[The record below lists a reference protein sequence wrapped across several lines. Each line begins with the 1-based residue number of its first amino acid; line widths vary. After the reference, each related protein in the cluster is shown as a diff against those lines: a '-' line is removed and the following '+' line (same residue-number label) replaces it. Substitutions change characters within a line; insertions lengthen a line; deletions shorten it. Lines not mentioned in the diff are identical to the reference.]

1 MQQAFPFRSAPETLP
16 VSAKS
21 FNKRTTDYS
30 IKHLFNKDTL
40 VNCLSSDRRI
50 MITSVILFGIV
61 LLFTYPRYL
70 ELIFDHNLG
79 VNYAYFFDK
88 ISDPLSA
95 ARANQETHGGKI
107 DFRFTVPLLARMLG
121 VTAGSNGLSV
131 IIIYLI
137 QSALLVPFLFMLTKI
152 LLRRLAPMTVL
163 LFITGSATIY
173 LAKAFFWDYDFWFD
187 AFAYFFLTLGMFL
200 KNRVGV
206 FLSLTLACWTDERAV
221 IALASVYLFHLL
233 SESDFE
239 LNSFLQFQG
248 KKEWLQKT
256 SSTVL
261 FAGIFY
267 LIIRVL
273 LSTLFNLH
281 TPTGAGSGVELG
293 LVPYQFK
300 HRLSGVFLAFEGF
313 WILYLFAVGL
323 LIKKGNTLLSLLMLF
338 LMAGHILVAYAVFDI
353 SRSLTYAFPLLII
366 SAFIIGKQEVRNTK
380 YLYLAATTICV
391 LLPTQYVIFYPRQI
405 PWTIL
410 SFEELK
416 PVIKLLFL
424 Q

>member
-21 FNKRTTDYS
+21 FKKRTTDYS
-30 IKHLFNKDTL
+30 IKRLLNKDTL
-40 VNCLSSDRRI
+40 IKCLSSDRRI
-50 MITSVILFGIV
+50 MITSIIVFGIV

-70 ELIFDHNLG
+70 ELMFDHNLG

-88 ISDPLSA
+88 VSDPLSA
-95 ARANQETHGGKI
+95 VRADQETHGGKI
-107 DFRFTVPLLARMLG
+107 DFRFTVPLLARLLG
-121 VTAGSNGLSV
+121 VTAGSNGLGIV
-131 IIIYLI
+131 MIYLI

-152 LLRRLAPMTVL
+152 LLRRLSTIKVL

-239 LNSFLQFQG
+239 LNSFPRFQG
-248 KKEWLQKT
+248 KKDWLQKT

-261 FAGIFY
+261 FVGIFY
-267 LIIRVL
+267 LIIRIL
-273 LSTLFNLH
+273 LSTQFNLH

-323 LIKKGNTLLSLLMLF
+323 LIKKGNTFLSLLMLL

-366 SAFIIGKQEVRNTK
+366 SAFIIEKQKSRNTK

-424 Q
+424 

>member
-1 MQQAFPFRSAPETLP
+1 M
-16 VSAKS
+16 
-21 FNKRTTDYS
+21 
-30 IKHLFNKDTL
+30 
-40 VNCLSSDRRI
+40 
-50 MITSVILFGIV
+50 
-61 LLFTYPRYL
+61 
-70 ELIFDHNLG
+70 
-79 VNYAYFFDK
+79 
-88 ISDPLSA
+88 
-95 ARANQETHGGKI
+95 
-107 DFRFTVPLLARMLG
+107 
-121 VTAGSNGLSV
+121 
-131 IIIYLI
+131 
-137 QSALLVPFLFMLTKI
+137 
-152 LLRRLAPMTVL
+152 RRLAPMTVL
-163 LFITGSATIY
+163 LFITGSTTIY

-261 FAGIFY
+261 LAGIFY
-267 LIIRVL
+267 LIIRIL

-380 YLYLAATTICV
+380 YLYLAAATICV